1 MPTTPDRNR
10 PPEPV
15 QTVETMPASQAR
27 REWAQLLNR
36 VQRDGA
42 PVLIEKNGV
51 PVAALISPRKLDF
64 LLAEMEKR
72 EEAFQAIEALQDA
85 FQAAFADVPDD
96 ELERQIEKA
105 VAEARAELR
114 AEALARAQAVDTAR
128 AS

>member
-1 MPTTPDRNR
+1 MPTTPERNR
-10 PPEPV
+10 PPEPS

-27 REWAQLLNR
+27 REWAPLLNR

-64 LLAEMEKR
+64 LLMALKKR
-72 EEAFQAIEALQDA
+72 EEAFQAIAE
-85 FQAAFADVPDD
+85 FQAEFSDVPGE
-96 ELERQIEKA
+96 ELEREIEKA
-105 VAEARAELR
+105 VAEARVELR
-114 AEALARAQAVDTAR
+114 AEALAREQAIEAAH